1 MKNLFA
7 VLLAS
12 LMLFSFA
19 ACSSETDSSSDTNQS
34 NVETVTTDEESGA
47 DSTEE
52 TTNETDSETDAD
64 ETDETGTDASDETG
78 SDETGSDASDETDS
92 ETGTDASDETGT
104 DATDETGTDATDET
118 GTDATGTTDETASD
132 SAEETAGTAEQQT
145 ITGTI
150 LDATMSTVTI
160 QTEDGEELS
169 FSIPDDADETEVD
182 GMTVGDT
189 LEITYTGT
197 IDGTDTSGATV
208 VKLVQ
213 TSAQ

>member
-19 ACSSETDSSSDTNQS
+19 ACSSDTDNSSDTNQS
-34 NVETVTTDEESGA
+34 NVETVTTDEESGD

-52 TTNETDSETDAD
+52 TT
-64 ETDETGTDASDETG
+64 
-78 SDETGSDASDETDS
+78 DETDS
-92 ETGTDASDETGT
+92 ETGD
-104 DATDETGTDATDET
+104 DATDETGTDTSEETSTDATDET
-118 GTDATGTTDETASD
+118 GNSETGSATNTGVYTGTADP
-132 SAEETAGTAEQQT
+132 AEEQT

>member
-34 NVETVTTDEESGA
+34 NVETVTTDEESGS

-52 TTNETDSETDAD
+52 TTDETDSETAADA
-64 ETDETGTDASDETG
+64 TDETGTDATDETG
-78 SDETGSDASDETDS
+78 SDETGSDASDET
-92 ETGTDASDETGT
+92 GSDETGS
-104 DATDETGTDATDET
+104 DQTDETGSSET
-118 GTDATGTTDETASD
+118 GSATNTGVYTGTADP
-132 SAEETAGTAEQQT
+132 AEEQT

-182 GMTVGDT
+182 GMTIGDT
-189 LEITYTGT
+189 LEVTYIGT

>member
-19 ACSSETDSSSDTNQS
+19 ACSSDTDNSSDTNQS
-34 NVETVTTDEESGA
+34 NVETVTTDEESGS

-52 TTNETDSETDAD
+52 TT
-64 ETDETGTDASDETG
+64 
-78 SDETGSDASDETDS
+78 DETDS
-92 ETGTDASDETGT
+92 ETGD
-104 DATDETGTDATDET
+104 DATDETGTDTSEETSTDATDET
-118 GTDATGTTDETASD
+118 GSNETGSATSTGVYTGTADP
-132 SAEETAGTAEQQT
+132 AEEQT

-150 LDATMSTVTI
+150 VDATMNTVTI

-197 IDGTDTSGATV
+197 IDGTDTSDATV

>member
-34 NVETVTTDEESGA
+34 NVETVTTDEESGS

-52 TTNETDSETDAD
+52 TTDETDSETAADA
-64 ETDETGTDASDETG
+64 TDETGTDASDETG
-78 SDETGSDASDETDS
+78 SDETGSDQTDEIGSS
-92 ETGTDASDETGT
+92 ETGSATNTGVYTGT
-104 DATDETGTDATDET
+104 ADP
-118 GTDATGTTDETASD
+118 
-132 SAEETAGTAEQQT
+132 AEEQT

>member
-19 ACSSETDSSSDTNQS
+19 ACSSETDNSSDTNQS
-34 NVETVTTDEESGA
+34 NVETVTTDEESGS

-52 TTNETDSETDAD
+52 TT
-64 ETDETGTDASDETG
+64 
-78 SDETGSDASDETDS
+78 DETDS
-92 ETGTDASDETGT
+92 ETAA

-118 GTDATGTTDETASD
+118 GSDETGSDATDETGSDATDETD
-132 SAEETAGTAEQQT
+132 SATNTGVYTGTADPAEEQT

-150 LDATMSTVTI
+150 VDATMSTVTI

-169 FSIPDDADETEVD
+169 FSIPDDADESEVD
-182 GMTVGDT
+182 GMTIGDQ
-189 LEITYTGT
+189 LQITYTGA

>member
-52 TTNETDSETDAD
+52 TTDATDS
-64 ETDETGTDASDETG
+64 ETGTDATDETG
-78 SDETGSDASDETDS
+78 SDETGSDASDET
-92 ETGTDASDETGT
+92 GSDQ
-104 DATDETGTDATDET
+104 TDETGSSET
-118 GTDATGTTDETASD
+118 GSATNTGVYTGTADP
-132 SAEETAGTAEQQT
+132 AEEQT

-189 LEITYTGT
+189 LEITYTGA

>member
-34 NVETVTTDEESGA
+34 NVETVTTDEESGS

-52 TTNETDSETDAD
+52 TT
-64 ETDETGTDASDETG
+64 
-78 SDETGSDASDETDS
+78 DETDS
-92 ETGTDASDETGT
+92 ETAA

-118 GTDATGTTDETASD
+118 GTDATVTTDETASD
-132 SAEETAGTAEQQT
+132 STEETAGTAEQQT

-150 LDATMSTVTI
+150 VDATMSTVTI

-169 FSIPDDADETEVD
+169 FSIPDDADESEVD
-182 GMTVGDT
+182 GMTIGDQ
-189 LEITYTGT
+189 LQITYTGT

>member
-19 ACSSETDSSSDTNQS
+19 ACSSETDSSSDTNQN

-52 TTNETDSETDAD
+52 TT
-64 ETDETGTDASDETG
+64 
-78 SDETGSDASDETDS
+78 DETDS
-92 ETGTDASDETGT
+92 ETAADATGSDAADETGS

-118 GTDATGTTDETASD
+118 GSDATVTTDETASD
-132 SAEETAGTAEQQT
+132 STEETAGTAEQQT

>member
-52 TTNETDSETDAD
+52 TTDETDSETDA
-64 ETDETGTDASDETG
+64 T
-78 SDETGSDASDETDS
+78 DETGSDA
-92 ETGTDASDETGT
+92 ADETGS
-104 DATDETGTDATDET
+104 DATDETGSDATDET
-118 GTDATGTTDETASD
+118 DSATNTGVYTGTADP
-132 SAEETAGTAEQQT
+132 AEEQT

-169 FSIPDDADETEVD
+169 FSIPDDADESEVD
-182 GMTVGDT
+182 GMTIGDQ
-189 LEITYTGT
+189 LQITYTGA

>member
-47 DSTEE
+47 DSAEE
-52 TTNETDSETDAD
+52 TT
-64 ETDETGTDASDETG
+64 
-78 SDETGSDASDETDS
+78 DETDS
-92 ETGTDASDETGT
+92 ETGTDASDETSTDATDETGT

>member
-34 NVETVTTDEESGA
+34 NVETVTTDEESGS

-52 TTNETDSETDAD
+52 TT
-64 ETDETGTDASDETG
+64 
-78 SDETGSDASDETDS
+78 DETDS

-182 GMTVGDT
+182 GMTIGDQ
-189 LEITYTGT
+189 LQITYTGT

>member
-34 NVETVTTDEESGA
+34 NVETVTTDEESGS

-52 TTNETDSETDAD
+52 TT
-64 ETDETGTDASDETG
+64 
-78 SDETGSDASDETDS
+78 DETDS
-92 ETGTDASDETGT
+92 ETGTDASDETST

-132 SAEETAGTAEQQT
+132 SAEEAAGTAEEQT
-145 ITGTI
+145 ISGTI

>member
-34 NVETVTTDEESGA
+34 NVETVTTDEESGS

-52 TTNETDSETDAD
+52 TTDETDSETS
-64 ETDETGTDASDETG
+64 TDASDET
-78 SDETGSDASDETDS
+78 S
-92 ETGTDASDETGT
+92 TDATDETGT

-118 GTDATGTTDETASD
+118 GTDATGTTDETAFD

-182 GMTVGDT
+182 GMTIGDQ
-189 LEITYTGT
+189 LQITYTGA

>member
-34 NVETVTTDEESGA
+34 NVETVTTDEESGS

-52 TTNETDSETDAD
+52 TTDETDSETAADA
-64 ETDETGTDASDETG
+64 TDETGTDATDETG
-78 SDETGSDASDETDS
+78 SDETGSDASDET
-92 ETGTDASDETGT
+92 GSDETGS
-104 DATDETGTDATDET
+104 DQTDETGSSET
-118 GTDATGTTDETASD
+118 GSATNTGVYTGTADP
-132 SAEETAGTAEQQT
+132 AEEQT

-150 LDATMSTVTI
+150 LDATMNTVTI

>member
-52 TTNETDSETDAD
+52 TTDETDSETDA
-64 ETDETGTDASDETG
+64 T
-78 SDETGSDASDETDS
+78 DETGSDA
-92 ETGTDASDETGT
+92 ADETGS
-104 DATDETGTDATDET
+104 DATDETGSDATDET
-118 GTDATGTTDETASD
+118 DSATNTGVYTGTADP
-132 SAEETAGTAEQQT
+132 AEEQT

-150 LDATMSTVTI
+150 VDATRSTVTI

-169 FSIPDDADETEVD
+169 FSIPDDADESEVD
-182 GMTVGDT
+182 GMTVGDP

-197 IDGTDTSGATV
+197 IAGTDTSGATV

>member
-19 ACSSETDSSSDTNQS
+19 ACSSDTDNSSDTNQS
-34 NVETVTTDEESGA
+34 NVETVTTDEESGS

-52 TTNETDSETDAD
+52 TTDETDSETDAD
-64 ETDETGTDASDETG
+64 AT
-78 SDETGSDASDETDS
+78 
-92 ETGTDASDETGT
+92 DETGT

-118 GTDATGTTDETASD
+118 GTNATGTTDETASD

>member
-34 NVETVTTDEESGA
+34 NVETVTTDEESGS

-52 TTNETDSETDAD
+52 TTDETDSETAADA
-64 ETDETGTDASDETG
+64 TDETGTDASDETG
-78 SDETGSDASDETDS
+78 SDETGSDQ
-92 ETGTDASDETGT
+92 
-104 DATDETGTDATDET
+104 TDETGSSET
-118 GTDATGTTDETASD
+118 GSATNTGVYTGTADP
-132 SAEETAGTAEQQT
+132 AEEQT

-189 LEITYTGT
+189 LEITYTGA

>member
-34 NVETVTTDEESGA
+34 NVETVTTDEESGS

-52 TTNETDSETDAD
+52 TT
-64 ETDETGTDASDETG
+64 
-78 SDETGSDASDETDS
+78 DETDS
-92 ETGTDASDETGT
+92 ETGTDASDETGTDATDETGT

-145 ITGTI
+145 ISGTI

-169 FSIPDDADETEVD
+169 FSIPDDADESEVD
-182 GMTVGDT
+182 GMTIGDQ
-189 LEITYTGT
+189 LQITYTGA

>member
-34 NVETVTTDEESGA
+34 NVETVTTDEESGS

-52 TTNETDSETDAD
+52 TT
-64 ETDETGTDASDETG
+64 
-78 SDETGSDASDETDS
+78 DETDS
-92 ETGTDASDETGT
+92 ETAA

-118 GTDATGTTDETASD
+118 GSDETGSDATDETD
-132 SAEETAGTAEQQT
+132 SATNTGVYTGTADPAEEQT

>member
-12 LMLFSFA
+12 LMLFSFT
-19 ACSSETDSSSDTNQS
+19 ACSSDTDNSSDTNQS
-34 NVETVTTDEESGA
+34 NVETVTTDEESGD

-52 TTNETDSETDAD
+52 TT
-64 ETDETGTDASDETG
+64 
-78 SDETGSDASDETDS
+78 DETDS
-92 ETGTDASDETGT
+92 ETGD
-104 DATDETGTDATDET
+104 DATDETGTDTSEETSTDATDET
-118 GTDATGTTDETASD
+118 GSNETGAATSTGVYTSTAD
-132 SAEETAGTAEQQT
+132 PAEEQT

-169 FSIPDDADETEVD
+169 FSIPDDEDETEVD

>member
-34 NVETVTTDEESGA
+34 NVETVTTDEESGS

-52 TTNETDSETDAD
+52 TTD
-64 ETDETGTDASDETG
+64 EP
-78 SDETGSDASDETDS
+78 DS
-92 ETGTDASDETGT
+92 ETGTDARDETST

-118 GTDATGTTDETASD
+118 GTNATGTTDETASD

>member
-34 NVETVTTDEESGA
+34 NVETVTTDEESGS

-52 TTNETDSETDAD
+52 TT
-64 ETDETGTDASDETG
+64 
-78 SDETGSDASDETDS
+78 DETDS
-92 ETGTDASDETGT
+92 ETAA

-118 GTDATGTTDETASD
+118 GSDETGSDQTDETGSSETGSATNTGVYTGTAD
-132 SAEETAGTAEQQT
+132 PAEEQT

-169 FSIPDDADETEVD
+169 FSIPDDADESEVD
-182 GMTVGDT
+182 GMTIGDQ
-189 LEITYTGT
+189 LQITYTGT

>member
-19 ACSSETDSSSDTNQS
+19 ACSSDTDNSSDTNQS
-34 NVETVTTDEESGA
+34 NVETVTTDEESGS

-52 TTNETDSETDAD
+52 TT
-64 ETDETGTDASDETG
+64 
-78 SDETGSDASDETDS
+78 DETDS
-92 ETGTDASDETGT
+92 ETAADATDETGT

>member
-34 NVETVTTDEESGA
+34 NVETVTTDEESGS

-52 TTNETDSETDAD
+52 TTD

-78 SDETGSDASDETDS
+78 SDETGSDQ
-92 ETGTDASDETGT
+92 
-104 DATDETGTDATDET
+104 TDETGSSET
-118 GTDATGTTDETASD
+118 GSATNTGVYTGTADP
-132 SAEETAGTAEQQT
+132 AEEQT

>member
-47 DSTEE
+47 DSAEE
-52 TTNETDSETDAD
+52 TT
-64 ETDETGTDASDETG
+64 
-78 SDETGSDASDETDS
+78 DETDS
-92 ETGTDASDETGT
+92 ET

-118 GTDATGTTDETASD
+118 GTNATGTTDETASD

-160 QTEDGEELS
+160 HTEDGEELS

>member
-19 ACSSETDSSSDTNQS
+19 ACSSDTDSSSDTNQS

-52 TTNETDSETDAD
+52 TT
-64 ETDETGTDASDETG
+64 
-78 SDETGSDASDETDS
+78 DETDS
-92 ETGTDASDETGT
+92 ETGD
-104 DATDETGTDATDET
+104 DATDETGTDTSEETSTDATDET
-118 GTDATGTTDETASD
+118 GSNETGSATSTGVYTGTADP
-132 SAEETAGTAEQQT
+132 AEEQT

-150 LDATMSTVTI
+150 VDATMNTVTI
-160 QTEDGEELS
+160 QTADGEELS
-169 FSIPDDADETEVD
+169 FSIPDDADKTEVN
-182 GMTVGDT
+182 GMTIGDT
-189 LEITYTGT
+189 LEVTYIGT
-197 IDGTDTSGATV
+197 VDGADTAGATV

>member
-52 TTNETDSETDAD
+52 TT
-64 ETDETGTDASDETG
+64 
-78 SDETGSDASDETDS
+78 DETDS
-92 ETGTDASDETGT
+92 ET

-118 GTDATGTTDETASD
+118 GTDATGTTDETAFD

-145 ITGTI
+145 ISGTI

-182 GMTVGDT
+182 GMTVGNT

>member
-19 ACSSETDSSSDTNQS
+19 ACSSETDSSSDTNQN

-52 TTNETDSETDAD
+52 TTDATDSETAADA
-64 ETDETGTDASDETG
+64 TG
-78 SDETGSDASDETDS
+78 SDAADETGSDAT
-92 ETGTDASDETGT
+92 DETGS
-104 DATDETGTDATDET
+104 DATDETGSDATDKTDSATNTGVYT
-118 GTDATGTTDETASD
+118 GTADP
-132 SAEETAGTAEQQT
+132 AEEQT

>member
-34 NVETVTTDEESGA
+34 NVETVTTDEESGS

-52 TTNETDSETDAD
+52 T
-64 ETDETGTDASDETG
+64 
-78 SDETGSDASDETDS
+78 
-92 ETGTDASDETGT
+92 
-104 DATDETGTDATDET
+104 TDATDET

>member
-34 NVETVTTDEESGA
+34 NVETVTTDEESGS

-52 TTNETDSETDAD
+52 TTD
-64 ETDETGTDASDETG
+64 E
-78 SDETGSDASDETDS
+78 
-92 ETGTDASDETGT
+92 
-104 DATDETGTDATDET
+104 TDETGTDATDET
-118 GTDATGTTDETASD
+118 GSDETGSDQTDETGSSETGSATNTGVYTGTAD
-132 SAEETAGTAEQQT
+132 PAEEQT

-189 LEITYTGT
+189 LEITYTGA

>member
-34 NVETVTTDEESGA
+34 NVETVTTDEESGS

-78 SDETGSDASDETDS
+78 TDTSEETS
-92 ETGTDASDETGT
+92 T
-104 DATDETGTDATDET
+104 DATDETGSNET
-118 GTDATGTTDETASD
+118 GSATNTGVYTGTADP
-132 SAEETAGTAEQQT
+132 AEEQT

-150 LDATMSTVTI
+150 VDATMNTVTI

-197 IDGTDTSGATV
+197 IAGTDTSGATV

>member
-34 NVETVTTDEESGA
+34 NVETVTTDEESGS

-52 TTNETDSETDAD
+52 TTDETDSETAADA
-64 ETDETGTDASDETG
+64 TDETGTDASDETG
-78 SDETGSDASDETDS
+78 SDETGSDQ
-92 ETGTDASDETGT
+92 
-104 DATDETGTDATDET
+104 TDETGSSETDSATNTGVYT
-118 GTDATGTTDETASD
+118 GTADP
-132 SAEETAGTAEQQT
+132 AEEQT

-189 LEITYTGT
+189 LEITYTGA

>member
-12 LMLFSFA
+12 LMLVSFA
-19 ACSSETDSSSDTNQS
+19 ACSSGNTNSADTNQ
-34 NVETVTTDEESGA
+34 NKVETVTTDEESGS

-52 TTNETDSETDAD
+52 TTDETDSETAADA
-64 ETDETGTDASDETG
+64 TDETGTDASDETG
-78 SDETGSDASDETDS
+78 SDETGSDQ
-92 ETGTDASDETGT
+92 
-104 DATDETGTDATDET
+104 TDETGSSET
-118 GTDATGTTDETASD
+118 GSATSTGVYTGTADP
-132 SAEETAGTAEQQT
+132 AEEQT

>member
-19 ACSSETDSSSDTNQS
+19 ACSSETDSSSDTNQN

-52 TTNETDSETDAD
+52 TTDETDSETDAD
-64 ETDETGTDASDETG
+64 AT
-78 SDETGSDASDETDS
+78 
-92 ETGTDASDETGT
+92 DETGT

>member
-34 NVETVTTDEESGA
+34 NVETVTTDEESGS

-52 TTNETDSETDAD
+52 TT
-64 ETDETGTDASDETG
+64 
-78 SDETGSDASDETDS
+78 DETDS
-92 ETGTDASDETGT
+92 ETGDDASDETGT
-104 DATDETGTDATDET
+104 DTSEETSTDATDET
-118 GTDATGTTDETASD
+118 GSNETGSATSTGVYTGTADP
-132 SAEETAGTAEQQT
+132 AEEQT

>member
-34 NVETVTTDEESGA
+34 NVETVTTDEESGS

-52 TTNETDSETDAD
+52 TTDETDSETAA
-64 ETDETGTDASDETG
+64 T
-78 SDETGSDASDETDS
+78 DETGSDA
-92 ETGTDASDETGT
+92 ADETGS
-104 DATDETGTDATDET
+104 DATDET

>member
-34 NVETVTTDEESGA
+34 NVETVTTDEESGS

-52 TTNETDSETDAD
+52 TT
-64 ETDETGTDASDETG
+64 
-78 SDETGSDASDETDS
+78 DETDS

-104 DATDETGTDATDET
+104 DATDETGTDATHET
-118 GTDATGTTDETASD
+118 GTNATGTNDEAASD

-182 GMTVGDT
+182 GMTGGDT

>member
-52 TTNETDSETDAD
+52 TT
-64 ETDETGTDASDETG
+64 
-78 SDETGSDASDETDS
+78 DETDS
-92 ETGTDASDETGT
+92 ETGD
-104 DATDETGTDATDET
+104 DATDETGTDTSEETSTDATDET
-118 GTDATGTTDETASD
+118 GSNETGSATSTGVYTGTADP
-132 SAEETAGTAEQQT
+132 AEEQT

-182 GMTVGDT
+182 GMTVGNT

>member
-34 NVETVTTDEESGA
+34 NVETVTTDEESGS

-52 TTNETDSETDAD
+52 TTDATDSETA
-64 ETDETGTDASDETG
+64 A
-78 SDETGSDASDETDS
+78 
-92 ETGTDASDETGT
+92 

-118 GTDATGTTDETASD
+118 GSDETGSDQTDETGSSETGSATNTGVYTGTAD
-132 SAEETAGTAEQQT
+132 PAEEQT